1 MFGARL
7 SDGSGGL
14 TGFAQGT
21 LRCNLDF
28 ISASDERIAASH
40 YLTFVDAGQRIIAWL
55 AVSYM

>member
-40 YLTFVDAGQRIIAWL
+40 YLTFVDAGQRIIA
-55 AVSYM
+55 